1 MKSLTSPVVVRLSP
15 ELKKAIAKLAK
26 DEGRSMGAQIAHMV
40 RGLVQNG

>member
-26 DEGRSMGAQIAHMV
+26 DEGRSMA
-40 RGLVQNG
+40 RRLRTW